1 MTLSFFMKCLIAR
14 PDPKPF
20 KMRDFINYF
29 AALRHI
35 TYLISLSY
43 FGGILMGVFWS
54 KKWEVKGKK

>member
-1 MTLSFFMKCLIAR
+1 MKCLIAR